1 MSDVDI
7 RDHIDTKLNDFTEK
21 QERRDVEIREKQ
33 ERRDEKIFD
42 KIDSIVEHDHEQDLK
57 IAENKATIEKVD
69 TKVDDDIDDLKDTK
83 DYWKLKFRFRW
94 QTFFRVLGWVFGS
107 GGAVTGIVLL
117 VRSLKG
123 G

>member
-1 MSDVDI
+1 MDI
-7 RDHIDTKLNDFTEK
+7 RDHIDMKLNDFTEK
-21 QERRDVEIREKQ
+21 QERRDAEIRVKQ

-57 IAENKATIEKVD
+57 IAENKAAIDKVD
-69 TKVDDDIDDLKDTK
+69 IKVDDDIVDLEDTK
-83 DYWKLKFRFRW
+83 DYWKGKFHFRW
-94 QTFFRVLGWVFGS
+94 QTLLQILGWVFGS
-107 GGAVTGIVLL
+107 GGAVAGVILL